1 MNENN
6 YTDPSRFVGAEDFG
20 DNIVDAIWE
29 TSTTLAE
36 ELPQKKV
43 DAHKTN
49 NQNKS
54 IEERIDNINENFKH
68 YDKAIKEFISQKQTK
83 IDELNVIREKIEDKI
98 KQSSNQN
105 EYDEYTKELEVVESN
120 MLKIVEPSKEDLL
133 NELKI
138 YKDINNKLDKERNNI
153 EKLISK
159 YENDNLKIQIQ
170 INDLHKNNA
179 KLTEKYYKL
188 VNNYE
193 KNNEIIENLKESK
206 EKYNKLKSSL
216 NNYEKETF
224 KTNFENDYIENDNQ
238 EVITNNDKKDVDKDI
253 ETPSSN
259 LETSKKYENVL
270 DEKATMKNYENSGY
284 GTNAYGW
291 YFNPNLDEYDKSYN
305 PLNDNLFRAFNVYE
319 LVPELDEK
327 ATMQRYEFN
336 QNTFGW
342 YFNPWIDEYDEN
354 YSPLNDSS
362 YQVFI
367 DKKVNV
373 GLFTYDEI
381 SRTLGENIPSNEE
394 IEKEIDPVKPSNEE
408 IPKSNEE
415 NPQDTEEEPIEEETN
430 DYKYNYEEAI
440 EKLKESL
447 IPELTDEEFELIA
460 QKIDKLIVLLYNK
473 EQNEFEEQLRNANGV
488 VNKIK
493 LIEKREQRIKEYA
506 DLYNHNNEKINERLK
521 AHKEIVIPRLTNG
534 YKTSKNNGE
543 YCWREFE
550 NVYDAILYLLNRL
563 ENNKEI
569 QDEFNSLYIEML
581 DIIKNPD
588 EEKYNDWRVK
598 MIAFANNNSLD
609 SDKLAIYLTAE
620 AKEINNGLSVDN
632 EFNING
638 LNFNKTKVEEPV
650 KKKNRLKVVAKKA
663 WKWVKEHKLVS
674 IAIGLALVGGTL
686 MLIPQTHMM
695 INSALW
701 MAGNKLGFSASS
713 LAKLNGLNQALS
725 KTVAGGKFAYNAASG
740 MYTLGGAAGA
750 EALYTTAG
758 AKLVGALEGLLVG
771 GAVGTGLAATIK
783 SIAQNIKN
791 KKANKEKEVEE
802 EKIVIPKENPES
814 VEHFWKYPGG
824 EIPYEYVD
832 HDPEL
837 EEVHSMGM

>member
-1 MNENN
+1 MSINK

-43 DAHKTN
+43 DDNKIYNLNKT
-49 NQNKS
+49 
-54 IEERIDNINENFKH
+54 IEERINNINENIKRF
-68 YDKAIKEFISQKQTK
+68 DKIIQDYTSQKK
-83 IDELNVIREKIEDKI
+83 IKLEELNISREKIEDKI
-98 KQSSNQN
+98 KQATNQK
-105 EYDEYTKELEVVESN
+105 EYDEYTKELKVIELGMVS
-120 MLKIVEPSKEDLL
+120 LIEPSKNDLL
-133 NELKI
+133 NELRI
-138 YKDINNKLDKERNNI
+138 YKDINNQLDKERNNI

-159 YENDNLKIQIQ
+159 YENDNLKIRIQ

-193 KNNEIIENLKESK
+193 KNSDIIEKLKESRK
-206 EKYNKLKSSL
+206 KYEKLKNNL
-216 NNYEKETF
+216 KNYEKETF
-224 KTNFENDYIENDNQ
+224 KTEIDNK
-238 EVITNNDKKDVDKDI
+238 EIITNYDKKDLNKEIDP
-253 ETPSSN
+253 PSPN
-259 LETSKKYENVL
+259 LKTNKKYEYVL
-270 DEKATMKNYENSGY
+270 DEKATMQNYENSGY
-284 GTNAYGW
+284 NTNAYGW
-291 YFNPNLDEYDKSYN
+291 YFNPNIDEYDKNYN
-305 PLNDNLFRAFNVYE
+305 PINDNLFRVFNVYE

-354 YSPLNDSS
+354 YSPLNDPS
-362 YQVFI
+362 YQVFV
-367 DKKVNV
+367 DKKVNI
-373 GLFTYDEI
+373 GLFTYNEI
-381 SRTLGENIPSNEE
+381 SRTLGGVVPSNEE
-394 IEKEIDPVKPSNEE
+394 LEKEIDPVNPSNEE
-408 IPKSNEE
+408 IPTGNDE
-415 NPQDTEEEPIEEETN
+415 NHQDTEDEPIEEDTE
-430 DYKYNYEEAI
+430 DYKYSYEEAI

-473 EQNEFEEQLRNANGV
+473 EQNEFEEQLRNTNGV

-521 AHKEIVIPRLTNG
+521 AHKDIVIPRITND
-534 YKTSKNNGE
+534 YNIAKNNGQ
-543 YCWREFE
+543 YCWKEFE
-550 NVYDAILYLLNRL
+550 NVYDAILYILNRL
-563 ENNKEI
+563 ESNKEI
-569 QDEFNSLYIEML
+569 QDEFNSLYVEML

-609 SDKLAIYLTAE
+609 SEKLAIYLTAE

-638 LNFNKTKVEEPV
+638 LNLNKIKEEEKG
-650 KKKNRLKVVAKKA
+650 KKKNRLKVIAKKA
-663 WKWVKEHKLVS
+663 WKWVKEHKLVT

-725 KTVAGGKFAYNAASG
+725 KTIAGGKFAYNAASG

-750 EALYTTAG
+750 EALYTAGG

-771 GAVGTGLAATIK
+771 GAVGTGLAAAIK
-783 SIAQNIKN
+783 SIAQKIKN
-791 KKANKEKEVEE
+791 KKAKKEKESE

-814 VEHFWKYPGG
+814 VERFWKYPGG